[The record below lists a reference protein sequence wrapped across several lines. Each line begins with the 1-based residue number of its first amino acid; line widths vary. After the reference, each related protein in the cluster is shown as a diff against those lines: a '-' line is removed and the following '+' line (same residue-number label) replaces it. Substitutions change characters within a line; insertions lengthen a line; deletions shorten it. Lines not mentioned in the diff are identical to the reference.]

1 MNPKLLHVLRIAL
14 FICLLLLI
22 HVQQQRFAVNIS
34 TSQDWSDVWP
44 TIAAELPA
52 AKSVSAVG
60 TAIDAVNELHPLPG
74 SDGTI
79 VGFVARTSP
88 AADHI
93 LGFSG
98 PTDVLLIFNSQQ
110 TLLAAAILS
119 SRDTRE
125 HVRSIRNDSRFLQ
138 SLAGKNVNELAE
150 IRRLDAVSG
159 ATLTSLA
166 ILESIRF
173 RLADSGQK
181 TGDRGR
187 QTSLRF
193 PDSPRKEDIRLLYP
207 NADQIEPTA
216 DSSLIW
222 VVKDNAGEVT
232 GRLLRTSPAADNIV
246 GYQGPTDTLI
256 AVDNQDMVT
265 GVAVGVSFDNEP
277 YVDYVREDDYFR
289 QLFRERTI
297 ESLSRIDLTAEQ
309 IEGVSGATM
318 TSMSVARGMIVAAQ
332 AYVDELN
339 LNLIR
344 QSSPNDDSW
353 LRRYLT
359 GRNLSTVG
367 ITLFGTVLGLS
378 QLKRRRWLRILF
390 QLLLIGWLGLING
403 DMVSQALLLGW
414 ARNGIAWQNALGLT
428 FLTFAALLIPIC
440 TGHNVYCSHL
450 CPHGALQQLVRN
462 RLPWKLRLTAAW
474 QRRLKWTPG
483 VLIAWVVAIGLLNLP
498 FSAVDI
504 EPFDAWLW
512 MIAGIPTIVIA
523 VTSIIASLFV
533 PMAYC
538 RFGCPTGAALNF
550 LRSARVGR
558 FTARDGAAILLLAAA
573 LLTYAMPGG

>member
-1 MNPKLLHVLRIAL
+1 MKPKLLHVLRIAL

-22 HVQQQRFAVNIS
+22 HVQQHRFAMKNT

-52 AKSVSAVG
+52 AKTVSAVS
-60 TAIDAVNELHPLPG
+60 TAIGSVGELHPLLE

-79 VGFVARTSP
+79 AGFVARTSP

-98 PTDVLLIFNSQQ
+98 PTNVLLIFDARQ
-110 TLLAAAILS
+110 TLLSATILS

-125 HVRSIRNDSRFLQ
+125 HVRSIRNDPRFLQ
-138 SLAGKNVNELAE
+138 SLVGRNVAELAE
-150 IRRLDAVSG
+150 IQRLDAVSG

-181 TGDRGR
+181 TGDLGR
-187 QTSLRF
+187 QISLRF
-193 PDSPRKEDIRLLYP
+193 PDPPRKEDIRLLYP
-207 NADQIEPTA
+207 DADQIESTV

-222 VVKDNAGEVT
+222 VVKDSAGKVT
-232 GRLLRTSPAADNIV
+232 GRLLRTSPAADNLV

-277 YVDYVREDDYFR
+277 YVDYVREDNYFR
-289 QLFRERTI
+289 QLFRERTV
-297 ESLSRIDLTAEQ
+297 ESLSRIDLSAEK

-318 TSMSVARGMIVAAQ
+318 TSMSVARGIMVAAQ
-332 AYVDELN
+332 VYVDELN
-339 LNLIR
+339 LHLI
-344 QSSPNDDSW
+344 QESPPADASW
-353 LRRYLT
+353 HHRYLT
-359 GRNLSTVG
+359 WRNLSTVG

-378 QLKRRRWLRILF
+378 HLKRRRWMRVLF
-390 QLLLIGWLGLING
+390 QLLLIGWLGLVNG

-450 CPHGALQQLVRN
+450 CPHGALQQLIRN
-462 RLPWKLRLTAAW
+462 RLPWKLRLTSGI
-474 QRRLKWTPG
+474 QRWLKWIPG
-483 VLIAWVVAIGLLNLP
+483 VLIAWVVAIDLLNLP
-498 FSAVDI
+498 FSAVDV

-523 VTSIIASLFV
+523 VTSIVASLFV

-550 LRSARVGR
+550 LRYTRVGR
-558 FTARDGAAILLLAAA
+558 FSVRDCVAILLLAAA
-573 LLTYAMPGG
+573 LLIYAMLSG